1 VKASVIRSM
10 PGGDGDGQLLSTT
23 GIARTVRDLGRY
35 GLAAWFQ
42 RLWYGSPPMSLPW
55 PTHWLLSLSAE
66 LYHRGLRRHQDLIT
80 KRRRELPVFVI
91 SVGNLVVG
99 GTGKTPFT
107 LWLAKHLHSLG
118 WTVAILSRGYKRKD
132 AGIARVPLTGA
143 SFSRVSAFGDEPV
156 LMAHRAKPVPVWVG
170 KDRWTAGT
178 LAIQRD
184 GANVL
189 ILDDGFQHLALRR
202 NLDLVMLDARKPL
215 GNGALLPLGPLREPS
230 DHLDRADAVV
240 LSRADDPEQTANAHA
255 KITGWFP
262 EKPVFSCTHRL
273 SSLSVGI
280 DRREVPLEA
289 LRGKKVVAFAGI
301 AGPEG
306 FFHLLKEAGAVVE
319 HGFSFPDHHH
329 YRETDLLMLLKA
341 MEDCAS
347 PFLIT
352 TEKDMV
358 RLPPA
363 LQAFTLAVLLEL
375 DFGSQHQ
382 AFCEFLREKL
392 PPR

>member
-1 VKASVIRSM
+1 MASTIRSM
-10 PGGDGDGQLLSTT
+10 LEGDGRLLFSTR
-23 GIARTVRDLGRY
+23 IARTVRDRGHY
-35 GLAAWFQ
+35 GLSLRLQ
-42 RLWYGSPPMSLPW
+42 HLWYGSPPLSLPRPW
-55 PTHWLLSLSAE
+55 RCLLSFGAV
-66 LYHRGLRRHQDLIT
+66 LYGIGLRRHQQLTT
-80 KRRRELPVFVI
+80 KRRRELPAFVI

-118 WTVAILSRGYKRKD
+118 WAVAILSRGYKGKD
-132 AGIARVPLTGA
+132 AAIARVPLTGA
-143 SFSRVSAFGDEPV
+143 SCSRVLAFGDEPV
-156 LMAHRAKPVPVWVG
+156 LMAHRAKPVPIWVG
-170 KDRWTAGT
+170 KDRWTAGKF
-178 LAIQRD
+178 AIQRD
-184 GANVL
+184 GANLL
-189 ILDDGFQHLALRR
+189 ILDDGFQHLALKR

-230 DHLDRADAVV
+230 EHLDRADAVV
-240 LSRADDPEQTANAHA
+240 LSRADDPEQTANAHT

-262 EKPVFSCTHRL
+262 EKPVFSCIHLL
-273 SSLSVGI
+273 SGLSVGL
-280 DRREVPLEA
+280 DGREIPLEA
-289 LRGKKVVAFAGI
+289 LRGRRVVAFAGI

-306 FFHLLKEAGAVVE
+306 FFHLLEEAGMVVS
-319 HGFSFPDHHH
+319 HSFSFPDHHH
-329 YRETDLLMLLKA
+329 YQETDLLMLLKA
-341 MEDCAS
+341 MDECAS

-363 LQAFTLAVLLEL
+363 FQAFTLAALLEL